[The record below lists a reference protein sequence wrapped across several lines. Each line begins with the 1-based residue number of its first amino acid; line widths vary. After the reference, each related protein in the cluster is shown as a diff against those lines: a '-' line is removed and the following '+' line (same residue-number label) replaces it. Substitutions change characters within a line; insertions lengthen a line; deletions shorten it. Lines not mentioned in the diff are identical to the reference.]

1 MPKQLSTDR
10 GCASA
15 KPSPNGAQLSTDRGC
30 ASAKPSPNGARLD
43 YGIKGEHGLRLRVT
57 GDKAGNVSK
66 IWSLLYTRRS
76 DGKKCRL
83 TLGEYPALSLAE
95 ACRLA
100 GRHRNAARD
109 GQDPATERRE
119 ARQAM
124 TFRDLAELWFERHA
138 KVKKRSWP
146 EDERMIRC
154 NLLPALGAIKA
165 DAVSK
170 ADVLRMVHAIM
181 DRGAKYQANRNLS
194 LVRTVFNWGLNHDL
208 VQANPALRI
217 PMPAEEA
224 ERTRVLAPN
233 EIRLFWAGIPSSPMT
248 RPIQIALQISLCT
261 GMRIGEILTARKAEL
276 NLAESLWAIP
286 GRRPLPWEKKPEGGT
301 KNKLDHLLP
310 LSATA
315 AELFVEAAGLA
326 RNSEWLF
333 PSPREYGLRPVGEK
347 VASRAWGRARKAIGL
362 PDVRVHDCRRTFGTI
377 AGGLGFDD
385 FKIGVC
391 LNHKTARGKVTG
403 IYNRFEY
410 LPEKRALVTAV
421 EARLRA
427 ILDAG

>member
-1 MPKQLSTDR
+1 MAKQLSTDR

-15 KPSPNGAQLSTDRGC
+15 KPSPD
-30 ASAKPSPNGARLD
+30 GARLD

-109 GQDPATERRE
+109 GQDPAAERRE
-119 ARQAM
+119 AKQAL
-124 TFRDLAELWFERHA
+124 TFQGLAELWLLRHA

-146 EDERMIRC
+146 EDERMIRS
-154 NLLPALGAIKA
+154 NLLPALGGIKA
-165 DAVSK
+165 DAVTK
-170 ADVLRMVHAIM
+170 ADVLRMVHVIM
-181 DRGAKYQANRNLS
+181 DRGASYQANRNLS

-208 VQANPALRI
+208 VQTNPALRI

-248 RPIQIALQISLCT
+248 RPMQIALQLSLFT
-261 GMRIGEILTARKAEL
+261 GARIKRNPNGPKSRTRPCGKPLDNPRPTAVTMGEET
-276 NLAESLWAIP
+276 
-286 GRRPLPWEKKPEGGT
+286 GRRHQEQARPSTTVERYRRQAVRGSLRVCRKYRVAVSEPKGTRHPPSGRKGSIPRLGPGKGGDRLT
-301 KNKLDHLLP
+301 
-310 LSATA
+310 
-315 AELFVEAAGLA
+315 
-326 RNSEWLF
+326 
-333 PSPREYGLRPVGEK
+333 
-347 VASRAWGRARKAIGL
+347 GRA
-362 PDVRVHDCRRTFGTI
+362 CT
-377 AGGLGFDD
+377 
-385 FKIGVC
+385 
-391 LNHKTARGKVTG
+391 
-403 IYNRFEY
+403 
-410 LPEKRALVTAV
+410 
-421 EARLRA
+421 
-427 ILDAG
+427 